1 MPGDPSRG
9 AVFPMRDEPEHRVQP
24 RRFYHVNEL
33 SKDRIQERFARH
45 CTDMHWVHL
54 RPRLAERYGFDDYY
68 NRRAWTIIARH

>member
-54 RPRLAERYGFDDYY
+54 RPMLAERYGFDDYY